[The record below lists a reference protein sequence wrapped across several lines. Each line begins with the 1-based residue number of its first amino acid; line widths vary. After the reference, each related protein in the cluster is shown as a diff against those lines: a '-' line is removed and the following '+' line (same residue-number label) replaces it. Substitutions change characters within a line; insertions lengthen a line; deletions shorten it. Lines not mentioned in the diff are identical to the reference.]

1 MIKTFFLGTAVS
13 NVIGNSWA
21 ATLVYEVRAL
31 SHINT
36 GMLQVRLTD
45 FPVLGQPLGSVRI
58 GTSPMSTNGQRQLGI
73 FPPVII
79 NRGAGEEFFILSAEC
94 THEGCT
100 VRRLNASGVMVCPCH
115 FSEFT
120 IDGSVQRG
128 PAGQALRAFQFTR
141 QGENLVIQL
150 PDTFYEVK
158 AQKVPASS
166 RVNLTFL
173 GFDQISYE
181 VFFRPTL
188 TAPPEPVT
196 FALTPDGPLTATEI
210 VGKDDFANIYLD
222 RPGSFGFFQVAM
234 KTRPV

>member
-21 ATLVYEVRAL
+21 ASLIYEIRAL
-31 SHINT
+31 SHIST
-36 GMLQVRLTD
+36 GLLRVRLTD

-79 NRGAGEEFFILSAEC
+79 NRGAGEEFFVLSAEC

-128 PAGQALRAFQFTR
+128 PAGQALRSFQFTR
-141 QGENLVIQL
+141 QGEELLIQL

-166 RVNLTFL
+166 RVHLSFL

-188 TAPPEPVT
+188 TGPPELVP

-210 VGKDDFANIYLD
+210 AGADDYANIYLE
-222 RPGSFGFFQVAM
+222 RPGTFGFFQVAM